1 MKALLKASHFGPT
14 VIVVTTTYLLALSQY
29 SALSAARVALAI
41 FAGQLV
47 VGWSNDLMD
56 FNLDKTAGRMKK
68 PLVSGELQQSTLKIA
83 IPFAAIAAVLLSL
96 FSPLGLVGTLIH
108 CLGLLSA
115 LSYNAK
121 LKATIFSP
129 VPYAISF
136 GALPWAVY
144 LSNGEHPPL
153 WLFLGFILI
162 SIAFHFL
169 NVIKDLSW
177 DIRQGVLGAPQRLG
191 RSKSIAVAACLI
203 FLAITE
209 TLLIQ

>member
-14 VIVVTTTYLLALSQY
+14 VIVVTTTFLLALSQY
-29 SALSAARVALAI
+29 SALGAARVALAI
-41 FAGQLV
+41 FPGQLL
-47 VGWSNDLMD
+47 VGWSNDFMD
-56 FNLDKTAGRMKK
+56 FNLDQTAGRLKK
-68 PLVSGELQQSTLKIA
+68 PLVSGELQLSTLRRS
-83 IPFAAIAAVLLSL
+83 IPVAASAAVLLSL
-96 FSPLGLVGTLIH
+96 LSPLGVVGTLIH

-115 LSYNAK
+115 VAYNAK

-136 GALPWAVY
+136 GGLPWAIY
-144 LSNGEHPPL
+144 LSNGERPPL

-162 SIAFHFL
+162 SVAFHFL

-191 RSKSIAVAACLI
+191 RNKSVATAISLISLAVLEV
-203 FLAITE
+203 LV
-209 TLLIQ
+209 LQ